1 MKIRQLFSLL
11 AAVAAMPW
19 DDIRTLARLCAGCE
33 RCQRAC
39 ARKLSTCDLLAEA
52 RSRNPHWTQAVW
64 DLWIRRVGP
73 LWPMFG
79 AGYYTVSE
87 QLKAAFA
94 VGIFAWLAWA
104 ATALVWFPVIGLI

>member
-1 MKIRQLFSLL
+1 MKRGCTQCGECLNVCPVYALYKREEYSPKGKRLL
-11 AAVAAMPW
+11 
-19 DDIRTLARLCAGCE
+19 L
-33 RCQRAC
+33 
-39 ARKLSTCDLLAEA
+39 EA
-52 RSRNPHWTQAVW
+52 IDPEFGGNP
-64 DLWIRRVGP
+64 DSS
-73 LWPMFG
+73 MFG

>member
-1 MKIRQLFSLL
+1 MTL
-11 AAVAAMPW
+11 PW
-19 DDIRTLARLCAGCE
+19 
-33 RCQRAC
+33 
-39 ARKLSTCDLLAEA
+39 RKLIRCGRTKTSDLRMLVLQCLFTGAGPKTTA
-52 RSRNPHWTQAVW
+52 LTPVVIAYATTQGIDPTPFV
-64 DLWIRRVGP
+64 LLVG
-73 LWPMFG
+73 MFG